1 MKEENGSE
9 VNTGGGKLAG
19 NVMRSTLQAHIFE
32 KLLKIWAE
40 LISVVS
46 TQLRRNTAWVLREQ
60 WHVLEENKSETQ
72 VVGVRKI
79 TKIQSES

>member
-60 WHVLEENKSETQ
+60 WHVLKTKARRKSW
-72 VVGVRKI
+72 VSGKSRK
-79 TKIQSES
+79 SRVNHR